1 MSNAIE
7 SKEFEVVF
15 NAIPAMIF
23 YKDRENRFVRTNA
36 AFEKDM
42 GLSKEKLEG
51 RSLFEIYPEAQ
62 ARKYW
67 EDDKKVMESGQPCRN
82 IIESME
88 TSHGTRWVQTDKIP
102 YRDAAG
108 NIIGIIGFSVDIT
121 ESRLAAEEL
130 RQKESTFRVIAST
143 AQDAIM
149 MMDHSGCISFWNLA
163 AERFF
168 GWTEEEAMGK
178 DLHELLAP
186 KRFLP
191 AHKKAFP
198 HFQET
203 GEGAAVNRIVELAA
217 LREDGTEMEIELSLS
232 PVKIDGKWHAVG
244 ILRDIG
250 GRKIMEEELRKKLRE
265 LESLRKIAS
274 EREMK
279 IIEMKKKIA
288 DLEAQLPKNS

>member
-1 MSNAIE
+1 MDDIIRD
-7 SKEFEVVF
+7 KGFEVIF

-23 YKDRENRFVRTNA
+23 YKDKDNRFVRVNA
-36 AFEKDM
+36 AFENGM
-42 GLSKEKLEG
+42 GLSKEQLEG
-51 RSLFEIYPEAQ
+51 RSLFEIYPEEQ

-67 EDDKKVMESGQPCRN
+67 EDDKKVIETGQPIRN

-88 TSHGTRWVQTDKIP
+88 TLHGTRWVQTDKIP
-102 YRDAAG
+102 YKDNAG
-108 NIIGIIGFSVDIT
+108 NIIGIIGFAIDIT
-121 ESRLAAEEL
+121 ESRLATQEL

-149 MMDHSGCISFWNLA
+149 MMDHNGLISFWNLA

-168 GWTEEEAMGK
+168 GWTEEEALGK
-178 DLHELLAP
+178 NLHELLAP

-265 LESLRKIAS
+265 LESLRKITS
-274 EREMK
+274 ERELK
-279 IIEMKKKIA
+279 IIEMKSRIA
-288 DLEAQLPKNS
+288 DLEAQLPKKS